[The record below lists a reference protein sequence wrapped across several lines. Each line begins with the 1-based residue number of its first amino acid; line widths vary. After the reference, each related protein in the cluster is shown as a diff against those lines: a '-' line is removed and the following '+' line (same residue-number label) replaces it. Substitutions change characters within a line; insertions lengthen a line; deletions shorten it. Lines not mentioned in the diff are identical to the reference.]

1 MTDEGPEIKIFVG
14 LSSPCTAIFA
24 IFFLNVSVE
33 TNSIFLSNISK
44 QKQKKPRLAAL
55 SILAVDWSIFV
66 ADWNKYANVYSFLEK
81 ANNWPRSQ
89 KSW

>member
-1 MTDEGPEIKIFVG
+1 MANILIALPIYDSSIDWYVTDEGPEIKTFVG

-44 QKQKKPRLAAL
+44 QKQKKTRLAAL
-55 SILAVDWSIFV
+55 SILAVD
-66 ADWNKYANVYSFLEK
+66 
-81 ANNWPRSQ
+81 
-89 KSW
+89 